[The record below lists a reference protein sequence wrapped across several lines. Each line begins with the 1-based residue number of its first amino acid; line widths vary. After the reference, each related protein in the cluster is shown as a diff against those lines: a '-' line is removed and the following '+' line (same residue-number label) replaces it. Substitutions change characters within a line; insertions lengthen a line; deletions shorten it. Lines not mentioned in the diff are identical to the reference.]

1 MKTTSKILKIINIL
15 FLILTLIFLIVQW
28 NQIPMQIPT
37 HYDLYGTMDNYG
49 QKNSLIGFFII
60 ELVIYLLL
68 KGIQWIVKLTI
79 NSSDT
84 KKSFKQY
91 ISFIAESFIF
101 VSNFSFSMLIYH
113 MATSSNIS
121 FWLTF
126 GPLVLAILI
135 ICFTFYKFE
144 TC

>member
-68 KGIQWIVKLTI
+68 KGIQWIVKLAI

-101 VSNFSFSMLIYH
+101 VSNFF
-113 MATSSNIS
+113 
-121 FWLTF
+121 FR
-126 GPLVLAILI
+126 
-135 ICFTFYKFE
+135 C
-144 TC
+144 

>member
-1 MKTTSKILKIINIL
+1 
-15 FLILTLIFLIVQW
+15 
-28 NQIPMQIPT
+28 MQIPT

-68 KGIQWIVKLTI
+68 KGIQWIVKLAI

-91 ISFIAESFIF
+91 ISFIAESFILYQTF
-101 VSNFSFSMLIYH
+101 LFDVDLPYGYIIKYL
-113 MATSSNIS
+113 

-126 GPLVLAILI
+126 GPLVLVILI
-135 ICFTFYKFE
+135 ICFTFFKFE

>member
-1 MKTTSKILKIINIL
+1 MKTTSKILQIINIL
-15 FLILTLIFLIVQW
+15 FLILTFLFLVIQW
-28 NQIPMQIPT
+28 NQIPIQIPT
-37 HYDLYGTMDNYG
+37 HYDIYGTMDNYG

-68 KGIQWIVKLTI
+68 KGIQWIVKLAI

-121 FWLTF
+121 FWITF
-126 GPLVLAILI
+126 CPLILAILI
-135 ICFTFYKFE
+135 ASFTFYKFE